1 MRSFFRRSGEY
12 AVLLLILAALV
23 VLFGCLS
30 QRFLTAATF
39 GSVAN
44 RIPTLTLLATGMT
57 LVLVIG
63 AIDLSVGSVVALA
76 GSVLG
81 VMLVDRNWPLPLSA
95 GLAVLVGTG
104 VGLVNGGITVGLRVP
119 SFIVTLGTLEMA
131 RGLAYL
137 TTHSQTKYLGGKVEM
152 LAHPLGGLLLTPATL
167 VALTTVA
174 VAQLVLSRA
183 VVGRKMIAIGTNET
197 ATRLA
202 GIAVAPVKILVF
214 AVAGALAGLAAV
226 VPGRAARR
234 ERPQRRRG
242 PGTERHR
249 RGGHR
254 RHEPERRA
262 WLGRVQFYR
271 RADHCHAGSGAGA
284 GGRIRAGETS
294 RHRGG
299 DRLGRGGGRGEEER
313 MRDERGI

>member
-1 MRSFFRRSGEY
+1 MRTFFRRSGEY
-12 AVLLLILAALV
+12 AVLLLILAALIG
-23 VLFGCLS
+23 LFGCLS

-39 GSVAN
+39 GAVAN

-81 VMLVDRNWPLPLSA
+81 VMLVDRGWPLPLSA
-95 GLAVLVGTG
+95 GLAVLVGTC
-104 VGLVNGGITVGLRVP
+104 VGLVNGGIVVGLRVP

-137 TTHSQTKYLGGKVEM
+137 TTHSQTKYLGGKVET
-152 LAHPLGGLLLTPATL
+152 LAHPLGGLLLTPASL
-167 VALTTVA
+167 LALATVA

-183 VVGRKMIAIGTNET
+183 VIGRKMIAIGTNET

-202 GIAVAPVKILVF
+202 GIAVAPVKMVVF

-226 VPGRAARR
+226 CQAARLGASDPNGGVGL
-234 ERPQRRRG
+234 ELSAIAAAVIG
-242 PGTERHR
+242 GTS
-249 RGGHR
+249 
-254 RHEPERRA
+254 
-262 WLGRVQFYR
+262 L
-271 RADHCHAGSGAGA
+271 S
-284 GGRIRAGETS
+284 
-294 RHRGG
+294 
-299 DRLGRGGGRGEEER
+299 GGRGSVVCSFIGVLIIATLEAGLAQVGASEPVKR
-313 MRDERGI
+313 LVTGAVIVLAVVADGMRKKV

>member
-23 VLFGCLS
+23 GLFGGLS
-30 QRFLTAATF
+30 PRFLTAATF

-57 LVLVIG
+57 LVLIIG

-81 VMLVDRNWPLPLSA
+81 VLLVDRGWPLPWSA
-95 GLAVLVGTG
+95 GVAVLVGAG

-119 SFIVTLGTLEMA
+119 SFIVTLGTLEIA

-137 TTHSQTKYLGGKVEM
+137 TTHSQTKYLGGKVEI
-152 LAHPLGGLLLTPATL
+152 LAHPMGGWLLTPASL
-167 VALTTVA
+167 LALATVA
-174 VAQLVLSRA
+174 AAQFVLSRA

-202 GIAVAPVKILVF
+202 GIAVAPVKIAVF

-226 VPGRAARR
+226 CQAARLGASDPNGGVGL
-234 ERPQRRRG
+234 ELSAIAAAVIG
-242 PGTERHR
+242 GTN
-249 RGGHR
+249 
-254 RHEPERRA
+254 
-262 WLGRVQFYR
+262 L
-271 RADHCHAGSGAGA
+271 S
-284 GGRIRAGETS
+284 
-294 RHRGG
+294 
-299 DRLGRGGGRGEEER
+299 GGRGSVVCSFLGVLIIATLEAGLAQVGASEPVKR
-313 MRDERGI
+313 LVTGAVIVLAVVADGVRKKG

>member
-1 MRSFFRRSGEY
+1 MRALFRRSSEY
-12 AVLLLILAALV
+12 AVLLLILATLIG
-23 VLFGCLS
+23 LFGGLS

-39 GSVAN
+39 ASVAN

-81 VMLVDRNWPLPLSA
+81 VLLVDRGWPWPLGA
-95 GLAVLVGTG
+95 GMAVLVGTG
-104 VGLVNGGITVGLRVP
+104 VGLVNGGIIVGLRAP

-137 TTHSQTKYLGGKVEM
+137 TTHSQTKYLGGKVEV
-152 LAHPLGGLLLTPATL
+152 LAHPLGGWLLTPASL
-167 VALTTVA
+167 LAVATVA
-174 VAQLVLSRA
+174 AAQLVLSRA
-183 VVGRKMIAIGTNET
+183 VIGRKMIAIGTNET

-226 VPGRAARR
+226 CQAARLGASDPNGGVGL
-234 ERPQRRRG
+234 ELSAIAAAVIG
-242 PGTERHR
+242 GTS
-249 RGGHR
+249 
-254 RHEPERRA
+254 
-262 WLGRVQFYR
+262 L
-271 RADHCHAGSGAGA
+271 S
-284 GGRIRAGETS
+284 
-294 RHRGG
+294 
-299 DRLGRGGGRGEEER
+299 GGRGSVMCSFIGVLIIATLEAGLAQVGASEPVKR
-313 MRDERGI
+313 LVTGAVIVLAVVADGVRKKG